1 MRILVTGGGT
11 GGHTSPATAILEELQ
26 RRDSHLA
33 VLWVGRNGAIESR
46 VAASL
51 AIPFRGLAVEG
62 WPRRRTPRRVLVALK
77 LLWAA
82 VKSWLYIRK
91 FKPQIV
97 LGVGGYVS
105 LPVMW
110 VAQRMGI
117 PTVLHEQNRLL
128 GVTNRILA
136 QKATR
141 VFLSFPETHGEYPKD
156 RSRVVGNPVRAAF
169 ASPRSQT
176 EAREAFGLDPSI
188 PVVLVSGG
196 SQGAHSINAAMAR
209 VVKELR
215 ADEAQFIWMTGLPG
229 AAAAHDAASSAAAT
243 VKVFPF
249 IDDMAGA
256 CAAADLIVGRAGASS
271 TAEIAVLHK
280 PSVLIPYP
288 HATDRHQD
296 HNAKAFEE
304 AGAAVVLTDEECT
317 GDNMTL
323 TLRSLL
329 GDRQRLESMAAA
341 SASLAKPAA
350 AENVAEEIL
359 AIVFEQ
365 GETA

>member
-11 GGHTSPATAILEELQ
+11 GGHTSPATAIIEELQ
-26 RRDSHLA
+26 RRDPRLA
-33 VLWVGRNGAIESR
+33 VLWVGRTGAIESR

-51 AIPFRGLAVEG
+51 TIPFRGLAVEG
-62 WPRRRTPRRVLVALK
+62 WPRRRTPRRAWVALK
-77 LLWAA
+77 LLWAGA
-82 VKSWLYIRK
+82 KSWLYIRK
-91 FKPQIV
+91 FKPQAV

-141 VFLSFPETHGEYPKD
+141 IFLSFAETQGEYPKD
-156 RSRVVGNPVRAAF
+156 RARVVGNPVRAAF
-169 ASPRSQT
+169 ASPRSQA

-196 SQGAHSINAAMAR
+196 SQGAHSINAAMAQ
-209 VVKELR
+209 VVRGFR
-215 ADEAQFIWMTGLPG
+215 ADEAQFIWMTGASG
-229 AAAAHDAASSAAAT
+229 AAAAHEASSAAAAT

-256 CAAADLIVGRAGASS
+256 CAAADVIVSRAGASS
-271 TAEIAVLHK
+271 TAEIAMMHK
-280 PSVLIPYP
+280 PSILIPYP

-296 HNAKAFEE
+296 HNAKAFDE
-304 AGAAVVLTDEECT
+304 AGAAVVLPDEECT
-317 GDNMTL
+317 GERL
-323 TLRSLL
+323 ESCLRSLL
-329 GDRQRLESMAAA
+329 GDREYLNAMAAA
-341 SASLAKPAA
+341 AASLARPAA

-359 AIVFEQ
+359 GIVFER
-365 GETA
+365 TPPL